1 MLADVSV
8 RLNTAYYKR
17 GLIVLQRWNIARH
30 YIKHRMWLDFMI
42 VILFMTYDLEN
53 NNILALIILL
63 MIKKLS
69 FARKELEDA
78 MALDKKKTAIY

>member
-30 YIKHRMWLDFMI
+30 YIKHRMWLDSMI

-53 NNILALIILL
+53 NKILALIILL